1 MSFTY
6 INREIYPKMLVQ
18 DEPLD
23 DNYAKG
29 YSYDDYSKGI
39 PAPWIELGE
48 EQLAFKEANPKAT
61 VKEIIEAKLDD
72 SRLLNEE
79 KSAKYEEIRSYENDN
94 LHEFFLDDQ
103 NIYIPEYDRR
113 NALGDG
119 AIAGK
124 ITIMGLEFDMTEGK
138 ILVGMMDK
146 YDNDLMSA
154 LGAKQKGVS
163 LATTVE

>member
-29 YSYDDYSKGI
+29 YSYDDYSKGT

-61 VKEIIEAKLDD
+61 VKEIIEAKLDE
-72 SRLLNEE
+72 SRRLNEE
-79 KSAKYEEIRSYENDN
+79 K
-94 LHEFFLDDQ
+94 
-103 NIYIPEYDRR
+103 
-113 NALGDG
+113 
-119 AIAGK
+119 
-124 ITIMGLEFDMTEGK
+124 
-138 ILVGMMDK
+138 
-146 YDNDLMSA
+146 
-154 LGAKQKGVS
+154 
-163 LATTVE
+163 